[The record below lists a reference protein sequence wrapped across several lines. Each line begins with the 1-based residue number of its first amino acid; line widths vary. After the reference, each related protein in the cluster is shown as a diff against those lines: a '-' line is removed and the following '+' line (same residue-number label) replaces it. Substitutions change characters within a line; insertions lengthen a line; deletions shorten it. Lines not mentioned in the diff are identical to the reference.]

1 MRVHPPNARMG
12 TCCSTS
18 KRAEGEGVTSQD
30 NDTIANPIHPTPSA
44 ASNEEH
50 EGQKTGEQKMEE
62 VLAQFD
68 RSFDLGLVRHAMD
81 PALRKVFDED
91 PLMLGLT
98 VKELRRI
105 LENISPDH
113 PLCTPAPLVGEMAP
127 TSRAE
132 ADALVAKLKAAGGD
146 FPNPFKTPA
155 YRVLTDKDIK
165 WEGTAPHTPI
175 GEVIKKLLN
184 GYDGLEVRWGVG
196 DGRREGWG
204 NCARAHKTLTPRINV
219 LIRLTLA
226 PLPPL
231 LVRAP
236 GP

>member
-1 MRVHPPNARMG
+1 MF
-12 TCCSTS
+12 SS
-18 KRAEGEGVTSQD
+18 KK
-30 NDTIANPIHPTPSA
+30 IHPTPPAEDA

-50 EGQKTGEQKMEE
+50 EEPKAAAAQAGGQGWRAGEQKMEA

-81 PALRKVFDED
+81 PAVRKLLEED

-113 PLCTPAPLVGEMAP
+113 SLCTPAPLVGEMAP

-132 ADALVAKLKAAGGD
+132 AEALVAKLEAAGGD
-146 FPNPFKTPA
+146 FAEPFKTPA

-165 WEGTAPHTPI
+165 WEGTAPGTPI

-184 GYDGLEVRWGVG
+184 GYDGLEVRRVG
-196 DGRREGWG
+196 EVRLVGEGWRSMAKG
-204 NCARAHKTLTPRINV
+204 TCQVV
-219 LIRLTLA
+219 L
-226 PLPPL
+226 
-231 LVRAP
+231 V
-236 GP
+236 